1 VSTRIVLLGSTGS
14 IGTQTLDVVARMREN
29 FEIVALAAGTNAQL
43 LAAQI
48 STFSPKYAFIADA
61 ALAHEL
67 AAAFPHTQML
77 SSPAELDALAALPEA
92 DVIVNAIV
100 GARALPPS
108 LSAVRAGKLLCTA
121 NKESL
126 VMAGEFL
133 TRELAASGARII
145 PIDSEHSALWQAM
158 RAGERA
164 EIASLILTA
173 SGGPFFRASCDLS
186 KISPQDALAHP
197 NWSMGAKISVDSATM
212 MNKALEIIEA
222 FWLFAVPASQIR
234 VLIHPQSIVHS
245 IVEFIDG
252 SQIAQMSLPDMR
264 LPIQYALTFPHRLP
278 TPTRALDLSKVGT
291 LEFFEPDFA
300 RFVALAAAY
309 EALELGSSAAAA
321 LSSANEAA
329 VAAFLAGRI
338 SFADITLRAVAA
350 MREFATFG
358 ATSVEDIIELDAQV
372 QKSFAASL

>member
-1 VSTRIVLLGSTGS
+1 MIKRIVLLGSTGS
-14 IGTQTLDVVARMREN
+14 IGTQTLDVVDRMREN
-29 FEIVALAAGTNAQL
+29 FQIIALAAGSNAQL

-48 STFSPKYAFIADA
+48 SNFSPKYAFIADA
-61 ALAHEL
+61 ARAREL
-67 AAAFPHTQML
+67 AASFPGTQML
-77 SSPAELDALAALPEA
+77 SSSAELDALAALPEA

-100 GARALPPS
+100 GARALSPS
-108 LSAVRAGKLLCTA
+108 MAAVRAGKLLCTA

-133 TRELAASGARII
+133 TRELATSGARII

-186 KISPQDALAHP
+186 KISPKDALAHP
-197 NWSMGAKISVDSATM
+197 NWSMGAKISIDSATM

-222 FWLFAVPASQIR
+222 FWLFAVPASKIR
-234 VLIHPQSIVHS
+234 ALIHPQSIVHS
-245 IVEFIDG
+245 IVEFVDG

-264 LPIQYALTFPHRLP
+264 LPIQYALTFPQRLP
-278 TPTRALDLSKVGT
+278 TPTRSLDLSKVGT
-291 LEFFEPDFA
+291 LEFFEPDLA
-300 RFVALAAAY
+300 RFAALSAAY
-309 EALELGSSAAAA
+309 EALELGTSAAAA

-329 VAAFLAGRI
+329 VMAFLAGHI
-338 SFADITLRAVAA
+338 SFSDITLRAISA
-350 MREFATFG
+350 MREFSAFG
-358 ATSVEDIIELDAQV
+358 ATSVEDILALDALV
-372 QKSFAASL
+372 RKNFAASL